1 MAAAYEGQK
10 ACVKALLRAKANTDL
25 ADNNGATALLFAE
38 MKGHT
43 AIAELIRQHVASL
56 PPTRGLGVALC
67 AVMRLAW
74 PWMLVFSVV
83 LGAIAT
89 VAFSQVTAG
98 PDQHRAVRQR
108 RPHRPWYAKAKAW
121 YAKVKAWYAKANGRT
136 STAEPTRQHA
146 ALLQL
151 AAAVAPHAVQ
161 ATQAARA
168 DVAME
173 ELLAAEAAEQAKRQ
187 APSKRSMKKSKA
199 GSTAAAGEEPKEAPP
214 AAAPAPP
221 PAAAP
226 KPAVSAAAR
235 AEAALRTAIAGGGLS
250 ALEAALALATHE
262 VREGGVGAEA
272 RARCDRLLE
281 AQQEAEREA
290 RQEAAA
296 EAASLAA
303 AEQVR
308 GVATR
313 EAERAAA
320 ASKAREVAAAAAIAV
335 AVAVEA
341 AAAAEAEVTALE
353 RAMAGGGEG
362 GGSGAAGPSEA
373 SEVVVPDQYICSITA
388 EIMTDPVNTVRLVL
402 CPR

>member
-1 MAAAYEGQK
+1 GKYG
-10 ACVKALLRAKANTDL
+10 D
-25 ADNNGATALLFAE
+25 TALQWAE
-38 MKGHT
+38 FTDHT

-199 GSTAAAGEEPKEAPP
+199 GSTAAAGDEPREAPP

-226 KPAVSAAAR
+226 KPAVSATERAGAGLQAASLDSELC
-235 AEAALRTAIAGGGLS
+235 ALKVSLAAAPRQ
-250 ALEAALALATHE
+250 
-262 VREGGVGAEA
+262 VQEGGVGAEA

-281 AQQEAEREA
+281 AQQKAEREA
-290 RQEAAA
+290 KQEAAV
-296 EAASLAA
+296 EAASLVAA
-303 AEQVR
+303 A
-308 GVATR
+308 
-313 EAERAAA
+313 RAAEEEA
-320 ASKAREVAAAAAIAV
+320 ASKAREAAVAAATALVAAR
-335 AVAVEA
+335 EA
-341 AAAAEAEVTALE
+341 AAAAAAKVDALE
-353 RAMAGGGEG
+353 RAMADGGEG
-362 GGSGAAGPSEA
+362 SSSGAVGPSEA
-373 SEVVVPDQYICSITA
+373 SEAVKVPDNY
-388 EIMTDPVNTVRLVL
+388 L
-402 CPR
+402 C